1 LKGLL
6 DQYDNYTSRKYEELI
21 KDLNEI
27 DIFKLINDLILK
39 GGRFNSNIN
48 LKTNK
53 TSFNNNQSYYKYYNN
68 VAFK

>member
-1 LKGLL
+1 MKGLL

-39 GGRFNSNIN
+39 EGRFNFNIN
-48 LKTNK
+48 LKANK
-53 TSFNNNQSYYKYYNN
+53 TSFNNN
-68 VAFK
+68 

>member
-39 GGRFNSNIN
+39 EGRFNFNIN
-48 LKTNK
+48 LKANK
-53 TSFNNNQSYYKYYNN
+53 TSFNNN
-68 VAFK
+68 